1 MVVGQT
7 PPRVKELPHTQ
18 TRARKAQTERKASA
32 VEDSEPLFP
41 HMDTS
46 ITRRMM
52 QQELRQRKGQ
62 ELQSGARLSAYYIQG
77 WTVTTQ
83 PGSRRDAS
91 YRWLS
96 AAKSTTGGGR
106 KSGRN
111 FIWNGFFQAASP
123 ERSCRRLRLKGE
135 VRPGSIFLSLPSR
148 WCPMAVL
155 CKHREAPIIGNRCTA
170 CRAGCALRAHEC
182 LANADTRFIFCFF
195 AHFQTFFCRDVH
207 SCMWACTWTN
217 AEEPTGSSTTLYWPF
232 TVQGT
237 A

>member
-1 MVVGQT
+1 
-7 PPRVKELPHTQ
+7 
-18 TRARKAQTERKASA
+18 
-32 VEDSEPLFP
+32 
-41 HMDTS
+41 
-46 ITRRMM
+46 M

-62 ELQSGARLSAYYIQG
+62 ELHSGARLSAYYIQG

-155 CKHREAPIIGNRCTA
+155 CKHREAPSIGNREVHGLQGWLRSESSWMPRQRRYTFYFLFLCPFPNFLLQGCSQLYVGLYMDQ
-170 CRAGCALRAHEC
+170 CRGANWKLNNFLLALYGSRNS
-182 LANADTRFIFCFF
+182 LILVLRLMYIF
-195 AHFQTFFCRDVH
+195 VKI
-207 SCMWACTWTN
+207 
-217 AEEPTGSSTTLYWPF
+217 
-232 TVQGT
+232 VI
-237 A
+237 